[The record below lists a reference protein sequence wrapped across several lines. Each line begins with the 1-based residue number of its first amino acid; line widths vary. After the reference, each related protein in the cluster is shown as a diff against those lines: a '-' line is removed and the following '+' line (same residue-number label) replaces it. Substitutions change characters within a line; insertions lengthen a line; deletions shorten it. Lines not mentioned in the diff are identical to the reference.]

1 MPFRISAILLS
12 NTKVQKQEK
21 HMSVKNSKNIPSTPV
36 SIGEGATKTV
46 LISDKEGP
54 NFAMRKFTVQP
65 GGSMPMHINLVEH
78 EQYVLNGRAR
88 LVIDKEV
95 HEVNSGDVVF
105 IPAEVPHSYEN
116 IGDVPFEFLCVVPN
130 KEDKTI
136 LTPESE

>member
-1 MPFRISAILLS
+1 
-12 NTKVQKQEK
+12 
-21 HMSVKNSKNIPSTPV
+21 MSIRNSKNIPSTPV